1 MILSMKHFG
10 PRRLLGAFT
19 TLLAL
24 NFFLALH
31 YAATLY
37 VNSSFLGEF
46 FSPEGVSM
54 LYVVSSL
61 FVMVL
66 LANGAHIV
74 RWTGIWVPFIISTL
88 LLQCFILFF
97 GFATNPT
104 LAIVFFIIQSMLVFI
119 VSYFLDLYVE
129 SVPKDETKTGN
140 LRSLYITSGNVGIF
154 LGPLVVSVL
163 VIGNNFTPS
172 YIFAALALIPVL
184 ILSLTSLKQLT
195 PTPPTHASFR
205 EAFKD
210 VSCCRRNVRDVMVI
224 HFLMQLFNTV
234 IAIYA
239 PLYLFE
245 VGGMSWQA
253 IGSLIAL
260 ALLPYLVLEI
270 PLGFFADRLWG
281 EKELMVIGLT
291 ILGASFILMTV
302 TPLSLFLLWSVW
314 FVTTRV
320 GGAIV
325 EIATESYF
333 FKQVTEKEATLISG
347 FRMLSPLGRVVAP
360 LIALGVLLVAD
371 FSVLFAVF
379 GIIILGGVPLA
390 LRIID
395 TR

>member
-1 MILSMKHFG
+1 MRTKPLG
-10 PRRLLGAFT
+10 PRKLLGAFA
-19 TLLAL
+19 TLLSL
-24 NFFLALH
+24 NFFLSLH

-46 FSPEGVSM
+46 FSPEGVSI
-54 LYVVSSL
+54 LYVVASL

-74 RWTGIWVPFIISTL
+74 RWTGIWIPFLVSTV

-97 GFATNPT
+97 GFATNPV
-104 LAIVFFIIQSMLVFI
+104 LAVVFFIIQSMLIFI

-140 LRSLYITSGNVGIF
+140 LRSLYITSANVGIF

-163 VIGNNFTPS
+163 VIGDHFTPS

-184 ILSLTSLKQLT
+184 ILGLTSLKQFT
-195 PTPPTHASFR
+195 PALPTHTSFR

-270 PLGFFADRLWG
+270 PLGFVADRIWS
-281 EKELMVIGLT
+281 EKELMVVGLT
-291 ILGASFILMTV
+291 ILGVSLILMTV
-302 TPLSLFLLWSVW
+302 TPLSLFLWWSVW
-314 FVTTRV
+314 FVTTRI

-333 FKQVTEKEATLISG
+333 FKQVTEEEATLIGG

-360 LIALGVLLVAD
+360 LIALAVLSVAQ
-371 FSVLFAVF
+371 FSILFAVF
-379 GIIILGGVPLA
+379 GVIILAGVPLA
-390 LRIID
+390 LRVVD